1 MPADADATTRAEVTI
16 ASGVQVV
23 DSPLTRVHRLTDLIS
38 MIVTAIGITLTLLIA
53 AYAQH
58 TAAGVTEDI
67 QGISDFVQRLLVAPV
82 NILSGIITIVIPG
95 YIIVSLALR
104 KEPRRILEVIGASI
118 IGFAI
123 TGLAVLLLLQFGSE
137 PLLASLSV
145 HNPDGSTSLQL
156 PAYITAV
163 AAMVTASGSRLGN
176 RTSSL
181 SWTLLWVG
189 AALGVVTGIVTAPA
203 AILTILMGR
212 LVGLG
217 LRYAVGSNADRAYG
231 DALVDGIV
239 RAGFTPRRIVR
250 ADATNDY
257 TPEPLDGV
265 TTALARSRGGRVY
278 AVTTTQNHHLIA
290 VAIDGDQHAAG
301 FVSKLWSTLR
311 LRGINARADVSLR
324 QSAERT
330 ALVSYAAR
338 TAGVR
343 TSRVLGMASSR
354 DTFVTVYQR
363 PQAARSFGDTPADDI
378 SDLLLD
384 SLWTETERAHV
395 ANISHRNI
403 SSETVLVSDAKDGED
418 PTVWLTTWELG
429 ETAAS
434 EIAIRIDRAQVLAM
448 IATKVG
454 MDRAVA
460 SAFRCLTTEQ
470 VEQFAPLLQSVT
482 LPPIT
487 RSELKAAKP
496 TKVLEE
502 LREGILDTL
511 PDANVA
517 TVNITRFG
525 GRTVLTLILAVVAIV
540 VIASFKTQ
548 DFLAALR
555 EANWWWLLVAV
566 IWSVLTYVGAAF
578 VLIGFSPVKLP
589 WMRAFLAQVAATYVA
604 LAAPAGVG
612 PAALNMRLLTKRG
625 VPAPLG
631 VATVALIQVSSVVVT
646 VVGLVTLTLTTGS
659 QDTLASLP
667 STAVLIGVGVSIA
680 VLALALLVPRVR
692 KFALAKVM
700 PVVRQT
706 WPRLSQVLGKPWRL
720 GMGLGGNLL
729 MTIGYIGA
737 FYASLEAFGQSVPIL
752 QLAIVFFLGNA
763 AGAIS
768 PTPGG
773 VGTVELALIAALGTV
788 GVYGGVAVSAV
799 LIYRVIT
806 HFMNIPLGFVA
817 MKYLERKGDI

>member
-1 MPADADATTRAEVTI
+1 MPADADATTRADVTI

-38 MIVTAIGITLTLLIA
+38 MIVTVIGITLTLLIA

-95 YIIVSLALR
+95 YIIISLALR
-104 KEPRRILEVIGASI
+104 KEPRRILEVIGASV

-123 TGLAVLLLLQFGSE
+123 TGLAVLLLLHFASE

-145 HNPDGSTSLQL
+145 QNPDGSTSLQL

-176 RTSSL
+176 RTTSL

-217 LRYAVGSNADRAYG
+217 MRYAVGSNADRAYG

-239 RAGFTPRRIVR
+239 RAGFTPRKIVR
-250 ADATNDY
+250 ADATKDY
-257 TPEPLDGV
+257 TPEALDGV
-265 TTALARSRGGRVY
+265 TAALAHSRGGRVY

-290 VAIDGDQHAAG
+290 VAVDGDQHAAG

-343 TSRVLGMASSR
+343 TSRVLGMAAAR
-354 DTFVTVYQR
+354 DTIVTLYQR
-363 PQAARSFGDTPADDI
+363 PQAALSFGDTPAEEV
-378 SDLLLD
+378 SDTLLD
-384 SLWTETERAHV
+384 SLWTETERAHI

-403 SSETVLVSDAKDGED
+403 SSETVLVSDVKDGED

-454 MDRAVA
+454 VERAVA

-487 RSELKAAKP
+487 RVELKAAKP

-502 LREGILDTL
+502 AARGHPRYLARRQRSDREHHSLWRADGA
-511 PDANVA
+511 DAHPRGGGDRGDRRFDGKARHRVA
-517 TVNITRFG
+517 RCQ
-525 GRTVLTLILAVVAIV
+525 LVVAPRSCHLERAHLRGGSV
-540 VIASFKTQ
+540 CADRVQPHQT
-548 DFLAALR
+548 ALD
-555 EANWWWLLVAV
+555 
-566 IWSVLTYVGAAF
+566 
-578 VLIGFSPVKLP
+578 
-589 WMRAFLAQVAATYVA
+589 
-604 LAAPAGVG
+604 AGVSG
-612 PAALNMRLLTKRG
+612 AGRRHLCGARRPCRRWSRRAQH
-625 VPAPLG
+625 APTHQARRAG
-631 VATVALIQVSSVVVT
+631 ATGCGNRCARWVSSVVVT

-659 QDTLASLP
+659 QNTLASLP

-692 KFALAKVM
+692 KFALAKVL

-706 WPRLSQVLGKPWRL
+706 WPRLSQVLG
-720 GMGLGGNLL
+720 
-729 MTIGYIGA
+729 
-737 FYASLEAFGQSVPIL
+737 
-752 QLAIVFFLGNA
+752 
-763 AGAIS
+763 
-768 PTPGG
+768 
-773 VGTVELALIAALGTV
+773 
-788 GVYGGVAVSAV
+788 
-799 LIYRVIT
+799 
-806 HFMNIPLGFVA
+806 
-817 MKYLERKGDI
+817 